1 MLRPLSVLILL
12 TLMTVLTTLDAAA
25 QSDPIAPTQ
34 FTSWTAWTSRTPE
47 GNFALD
53 RCKTLQAG
61 DINGDGL
68 TDLVCP
74 YDYGSASTATF
85 VQISDGESFT
95 SWTTW
100 APRTPEGNFALDRC
114 KTLQTGDLNGD
125 GLTDLV
131 CPYDYGSASTATF
144 VQISDGES
152 FTSWT
157 AWAPRTP
164 EGNFALDR
172 CKTLQAGDING
183 DGLTD
188 LVCPYDYGSAST
200 ATFVQL
206 SDGESFTGWTAWAS
220 RTPEGNFALDR
231 CRALQTG
238 DLNNDGLTD
247 LVCPYDYGSASTATF
262 VQLSDG
268 ESFASWTAW
277 AARTDEG
284 IFDLDRCKTLQTG
297 DLNNDGLTDLV
308 CPYDYGSA
316 STATFVQLSDG
327 GSFGRWTAWAPRT
340 PEGNFALDR
349 CKTLQAG
356 DINNDGLTDLVCPY
370 DYGSASTATFVQLSD
385 GESFTG
391 WTAWASRTPEGN
403 FALDRCKTLVA
414 GTANAGRPVDLICPY
429 DYGSASTATFV
440 QSTAAVYELYMPIV
454 DK

>member
-172 CKTLQAGDING
+172 CKTLQTGDLNG

-238 DLNNDGLTD
+238 DLNDDGLTD

-277 AARTDEG
+277 AARTTRG
-284 IFDLDRCKTLQTG
+284 FSL
-297 DLNNDGLTDLV
+297 
-308 CPYDYGSA
+308 
-316 STATFVQLSDG
+316 
-327 GSFGRWTAWAPRT
+327 
-340 PEGNFALDR
+340 
-349 CKTLQAG
+349 
-356 DINNDGLTDLVCPY
+356 
-370 DYGSASTATFVQLSD
+370 
-385 GESFTG
+385 
-391 WTAWASRTPEGN
+391 
-403 FALDRCKTLVA
+403 
-414 GTANAGRPVDLICPY
+414 
-429 DYGSASTATFV
+429 
-440 QSTAAVYELYMPIV
+440 STAARRCKPATSTTTASPISSV
-454 DK
+454 PTTTAAPVPPLSSSSPMAGPLAAGPPGRHERLKAILPLTAVRRCRLATLTTTASPISSAPTTTAAPAPPLLSSSPMASPSPAGPPGRHGRLKAILPLTAARR